1 MDGGFFLVYCP
12 LVIEAMKKQITIRYF
27 ALVGAR
33 RGTQTEPYETGAE
46 TARQLLHEIQAG
58 SQIPLTT
65 NIVKAAIND
74 QFVEW
79 DAPIHEGD
87 QVTLLPPFSGG

>member
-1 MDGGFFLVYCP
+1 
-12 LVIEAMKKQITIRYF
+12 MKKNIVVRYF

-33 RGTQTEPYETGAE
+33 RGTQTEPYETEAE
-46 TARQLLHEIQAG
+46 TARQLLHEIQKNG
-58 SQIPLTT
+58 RLPLTT

-74 QFVEW
+74 ELVEW
-79 DAPIHEGD
+79 DAQIRDGD

>member
-1 MDGGFFLVYCP
+1 
-12 LVIEAMKKQITIRYF
+12 MKKTVTIRYF

-33 RGTQTEPYETGAE
+33 RGTQTEPYETQAD

-65 NIVKAAIND
+65 NVVAASIND
-74 QFVEW
+74 QFADW
-79 DAPIHEGD
+79 DSPIRDGD
-87 QVTLLPPFSGG
+87 HITLLPPFSGG

>member
-1 MDGGFFLVYCP
+1 
-12 LVIEAMKKQITIRYF
+12 MKKVTIRYF

-33 RGTQTEPYETGAE
+33 RGTQTEPYETEAE
-46 TARQLLHEIQAG
+46 TARQLLHEIQANG
-58 SQIPLTT
+58 HFPLTT

-74 QFVEW
+74 EFVEW
-79 DAPIHEGD
+79 DHPIQDGD

>member
-1 MDGGFFLVYCP
+1 
-12 LVIEAMKKQITIRYF
+12 MKKNVTIRYF

-33 RGTQTEPYETGAE
+33 RGTQTEPYETEAA

-58 SQIPLTT
+58 GQIPLTT

-74 QFVEW
+74 EFVDW
-79 DAPIHEGD
+79 DATIKDGD
-87 QVTLLPPFSGG
+87 QITLLPPFSGG

>member
-1 MDGGFFLVYCP
+1 
-12 LVIEAMKKQITIRYF
+12 MKKNLTLRYF

-33 RGTQTEPYETGAE
+33 RGTQTEAYATEAE

-58 SQIPLTT
+58 GIIPLTT

-74 QFVEW
+74 EFVDW
-79 DAPIHEGD
+79 DAPLRDGD

>member
-1 MDGGFFLVYCP
+1 
-12 LVIEAMKKQITIRYF
+12 MKKKVVIRYF

-33 RGTQTEPYETGAE
+33 RGTQTEPYETEAA
-46 TARQLLHEIQAG
+46 TARQLLHEIQKNG
-58 SQIPLTT
+58 HFPLTT

-74 QFVEW
+74 EFVEW
-79 DAPIHEGD
+79 DAPIQDGD

>member
-1 MDGGFFLVYCP
+1 
-12 LVIEAMKKQITIRYF
+12 MKKKVTIRYF

-33 RGTQTEPYETGAE
+33 RGTQTEPYETEAE
-46 TARQLLHEIQAG
+46 TARQLLHEIQKNG
-58 SQIPLTT
+58 RLPLTT

-74 QFVEW
+74 EFVEW
-79 DAPIHEGD
+79 DAPIRAGD

>member
-1 MDGGFFLVYCP
+1 
-12 LVIEAMKKQITIRYF
+12 MKKKVTIRYF

-33 RGTQTEPYETGAE
+33 RGTQTEPYETEAA
-46 TARQLLHEIQAG
+46 TARQLLHEIQANG
-58 SQIPLTT
+58 HFPLTT

-74 QFVEW
+74 EFVEW
-79 DAPIHEGD
+79 DAPIQDGD